1 MPPAQLTGE
10 CFCIGTPL
18 TPHARSSPA
27 ACATTTPASNNAN
40 AACSQPSSGSPPTAP
55 ADSPPSPDGADLP
68 ARQAADTRRPSRPS
82 QENPLAAALGEAF
95 TPKRAV
101 SYISVSTREQAQ
113 RGGAEEGFSLPAQ
126 REANRRKAQSMGAL
140 IVKEFADR
148 GESARSAN
156 RPELQKMLAYLTQDG
171 QIDYVIVHKLDR
183 LARNRADDVE
193 ITRAFD
199 EAGVRLVST
208 SENIDQTPGGM
219 LLHGIMSSIAEFYSR
234 NLAAEVIKGMGE
246 KARAGGTIGRAPLGY
261 LNRQG
266 RDSQGRQARWV
277 DVDPVRGPLITQA
290 FTEYATDRWTLSTL
304 TDHLT
309 AHGLTTAPTPSRP
322 SHPLDHNTLLNI
334 LRNPYYRGIVTYQ
347 GVHYPGTHQ
356 PLIDEATWQRVQ
368 TVLSQ
373 HRHGERQRI
382 HNHHLKT
389 TVRCGQCGGRLIIH
403 HAKARNGHI
412 YPYFVCSYRQRH
424 RDQCSF
430 KAVLIDDVDHAVADL
445 YRHIHI
451 TPDER
456 RTIEKHLR
464 IELDRLYARQHTHTQ
479 KLTVHARTLKAQQA
493 TLLQAHYAD
502 AVPLDLFKAEQ
513 TRLAR
518 ELDHTSREL
527 AALTA
532 DREHLQH
539 RLEEALALLEH
550 CHRLYTHPNTPPSLK
565 KLLNTVFF
573 TDILINPTDN
583 TPTTPAGTP
592 RRPIHPHPRPPFD
605 HLTTPQLRHDIGLTN
620 PEKNRDS
627 SDSDRQNDT
636 NHHNNDDSRNRHSNQ
651 DAYSQDTHGH
661 SGRTIQN
668 DSSNNGPDTH
678 SRSAHRQHNKSQD
691 NRGQDAAPSQ
701 ENQDQTT
708 RSHNTHNQDNTK
720 TLQENL
726 PEGNTQIKFGDVSCK
741 STMVELRGFEPLTF
755 SLRTRRATNCAIAP
769 KTPVA

>member
-1 MPPAQLTGE
+1 MNIHHHDTAAAANP
-10 CFCIGTPL
+10 
-18 TPHARSSPA
+18 SP
-27 ACATTTPASNNAN
+27 T
-40 AACSQPSSGSPPTAP
+40 P
-55 ADSPPSPDGADLP
+55 ADSPLSLDRAGLP
-68 ARQAADTRRPSRPS
+68 ARQAADTRRPARPS
-82 QENPLAAALGEAF
+82 EGNPLAAALGEAF

-101 SYISVSTREQAQ
+101 SYIRVSTREQAQ

-156 RPELQKMLAYLTQDG
+156 RPGLQRMLAYLAQDG
-171 QIDYVIVHKLDR
+171 RVDYVIVHKLDR

-246 KARAGGTIGRAPLGY
+246 KARAGGTVGRAPLGY

-266 RDSQGRQARWV
+266 RDSRGRQARWV
-277 DVDPVRGPLITQA
+277 VVDPVRGPLITQA

-322 SHPLDHNTLLNI
+322 SHPLDHNKLLNI

-403 HAKARNGHI
+403 NAKARNGHI

-430 KAVLIDDVDHAVADL
+430 KAVLIDEVDHAVADL

-456 RTIEKHLR
+456 RAIDTRLR
-464 IELDRLYARQHTHTQ
+464 IELDRLYARQHTHTRT
-479 KLTVHARTLKAQQA
+479 LTAHARTLKAQQA
-493 TLLQAHYAD
+493 TLLQAHYAE

-513 TRLAR
+513 ARLAR
-518 ELDHTSREL
+518 ELDQISREL

-532 DREHLQH
+532 DREHLEH

-573 TDILINPTDN
+573 TDILINPADN
-583 TPTTPAGTP
+583 TPTTPSGTP
-592 RRPIHPHPRPPFD
+592 QRPIHPHPRPPFD
-605 HLTTPQLRHDIGLTN
+605 HLSNPTLRHDTGLTN
-620 PEKNRDS
+620 PEKNRNG
-627 SDSDRQNDT
+627 SDDT
-636 NHHNNDDSRNRHSNQ
+636 RN
-651 DAYSQDTHGH
+651 
-661 SGRTIQN
+661 GRTIQN
-668 DSSNNGPDTH
+668 DSSNNGP
-678 SRSAHRQHNKSQD
+678 QHPQPGQHKNPPGKSP
-691 NRGQDAAPSQ
+691 RGQ
-701 ENQDQTT
+701 QTY
-708 RSHNTHNQDNTK
+708 
-720 TLQENL
+720 
-726 PEGNTQIKFGDVSCK
+726 
-741 STMVELRGFEPLTF
+741 
-755 SLRTRRATNCAIAP
+755 
-769 KTPVA
+769 